1 MQKFREQ
8 HIKIYDFL
16 VLLIYLSNGLFLFE
30 RCILITMAVYAY
42 KLNNA
47 RNAYLFVYIIAV
59 KKLNF
64 SK

>member
-8 HIKIYDFL
+8 HIKTYDFL
-16 VLLIYLSNGLFLFE
+16 VLLRYLSNGLFLFE
-30 RCILITMAVYAY
+30 RCRLITTTVYAY